1 MPEPNCALANVRP
14 LDLARTETGARLVE
28 RLLGHIHTASPY
40 DPARRETA
48 GPAWRLRAQ
57 AVVEVWRIT
66 APEYADTALS
76 GEGARLWGGRCGSTG
91 RRVVYASGSLALAT
105 LEVIAGAN
113 DRRRL
118 RGYLAVGATF
128 DEQHLEVVEAASL
141 PAGRDARPYTA
152 ASQTAGDAWLDEE
165 RSLAL
170 RVPSV
175 VVPSEWNVLLN
186 PVHLDFEDVLVGPPT
201 VAPFDPRLV
210 E

>member
-1 MPEPNCALANVRP
+1 ML
-14 LDLARTETGARLVE
+14 
-28 RLLGHIHTASPY
+28 
-40 DPARRETA
+40 
-48 GPAWRLRAQ
+48 
-57 AVVEVWRIT
+57 EVWRIT
-66 APEYADTALS
+66 APEYADAAFS
-76 GEGARLWGGRCGSTG
+76 GEGARLWGGRFHSPG

-105 LEVIAGAN
+105 LEVLAGAN

-128 DEQHLEVVEAASL
+128 DEEHLEVVEASAL
-141 PAGRDARPYTA
+141 PPGWDARPYTA
-152 ASQTAGDAWLDEE
+152 VSQAVGDAWISEE

-186 PVHLDFEDVLVGPPT
+186 PAHPAFGEVVVGPPT
-201 VAPFDPRLV
+201 VAPFDPRLQ